1 VSRLLVGAGVL
12 FLLVALI
19 VVGGFFAVVDQGGDM
34 TLAPSEHA
42 EREIPEDLI
51 PLYQRAAAQC
61 PGLPW
66 TVLAAIHRLETN
78 FSRGG
83 EVVSYAGAVGPM
95 QFMPATW
102 STYGVD
108 DDGNGQIDITDLE
121 DSVSS
126 AANYLCANGAGDP
139 ERMRNAIWHY
149 NHSDAYVSEVIARA
163 SSYGVLAADAG
174 GVALAS
180 EVVPSAL
187 VGNPNVILTAN
198 ARYDLES
205 GAVDERLVAL
215 LEAIASRWRIGISVL
230 KTGHS
235 KYTTSGSVSLHYSGR
250 AADIYAVN
258 GAAVNDSNAEAG
270 VLVAWLNSL
279 SGPGRPSEVGS
290 PFAIRGQG
298 AWTDAAHDDHVH
310 VGFN

>member
-1 VSRLLVGAGVL
+1 VSRLLAAAGVL

-19 VVGGFFAVVDQGGDM
+19 VVGGFFAVVDQGGDT

-42 EREIPEDLI
+42 EREIPEDMI

-108 DDGNGQIDITDLE
+108 GDGDGGVDITDLE

-126 AANYLCANGAGDP
+126 AANYLCANGASDP
-139 ERMRNAIWHY
+139 ERLRNAIWHY

-163 SSYGVLAADAG
+163 GSYGVSTAAP

-187 VGNPNVILTAN
+187 VRNPNVILSAN

-205 GAVDERLVAL
+205 GVVDERLVAL
-215 LEAIASRWRIGISVL
+215 LEAIASRWRIGISVF
-230 KTGHS
+230 KTGHA
-235 KYTTSGSVSLHYSGR
+235 KYTSSGNVSLHYSGR

-258 GAAVNDSNAEAG
+258 GLSVGDYNLEAG
-270 VLVAWLNSL
+270 ALVEWLNTL
-279 SGPGRPSEVGS
+279 TGPGRPSEIGS
-290 PFAIRGQG
+290 PFAVEGPG
-298 AWTDAAHDDHVH
+298 AWTDSAHGDHIH
-310 VGFN
+310 VGL